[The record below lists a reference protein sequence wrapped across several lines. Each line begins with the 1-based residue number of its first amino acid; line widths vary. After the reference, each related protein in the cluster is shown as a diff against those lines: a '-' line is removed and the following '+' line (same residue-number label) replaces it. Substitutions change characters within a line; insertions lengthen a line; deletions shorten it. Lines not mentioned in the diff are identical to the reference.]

1 MSPQQQHQEYLQE
14 QQELEEPMPPPQPR
28 KVSPRFA
35 RARARVSEA
44 VALAEPER
52 ALEAV
57 RAAASARF
65 PETVE
70 AHARLNL
77 NPKFPNQQLR
87 ATVSLPHGTGR
98 ELRVAV
104 VCQGEDQERAR
115 EAGADLVGA
124 QDLIDAIG
132 KGALDFD
139 KLVATPDMMPKIARL
154 GRILGPRGL
163 MPNPKAGTVTA
174 DVTTVGGER
183 VGGMMLADDTRAWL
197 LFVRKHVLIRPWH
210 VRPGNNA
217 PLLYPPRTGDPG
229 HQARQGRV
237 PAGQVWQRARA
248 HWPGE
253 LLHPGP
259 AGEPQGSAGVH
270 RRQPA
275 VGVKGP
281 VLEGPHPL
289 LHYGA
294 RHPRAAAAPARPAP
308 RHQARCADGWRV
320 TWRLVGS
327 SEILGDNTIVRRT
340 EVADERCAVEC
351 TCVADPQRLLQRS
364 VLWTLLLAGT
374 PSVHPLP
381 THTNDAP

>member
-1 MSPQQQHQEYLQE
+1 
-14 QQELEEPMPPPQPR
+14 MPPPQPR

-35 RARARVSEA
+35 RARARLSEA

-174 DVTTVGGER
+174 DVTTVGAER
-183 VGGMMLADDTRAWL
+183 GGGGYQRMNYICAPVSFASMCSSG
-197 LFVRKHVLIRPWH
+197 
-210 VRPGNNA
+210 PGSKDPSITA
-217 PLLYPPRTGDPG
+217 TPGHPPHAGDPG
-229 HQARQGRV
+229 HQAWQGRV

-259 AGEPQGSAGVH
+259 SGEPQGSAGVH
-270 RRQPA
+270 RRQSA

-289 LHYGA
+289 LHHGA
-294 RHPRAAAAPARPAP
+294 RRPRSAAAPARPAA
-308 RHQARCADGWRV
+308 RRQALCADQRRL

-327 SEILGDNTIVRRT
+327 SEIFEVDTIVRRT
-340 EVADERCAVEC
+340 EVADKRCGVEC
-351 TCVADPQRLLQRS
+351 TCAANPRRLLQGS
-364 VLWTLLLAGT
+364 VLWTMLLAGS
-374 PSVHPLP
+374 PSVHPPP
-381 THTNDAP
+381 TYTNDAS

>member
-1 MSPQQQHQEYLQE
+1 
-14 QQELEEPMPPPQPR
+14 MPPPQPR

-35 RARARVSEA
+35 RARARLSEA

-174 DVTTVGGER
+174 DVTTAIRDIKRGKVEYRLDKSGN
-183 VGGMMLADDTRAWL
+183 V
-197 LFVRKHVLIRPWH
+197 HVPI
-210 VRPGNNA
+210 
-217 PLLYPPRTGDPG
+217 
-229 HQARQGRV
+229 GRV
-237 PAGQVWQRARA
+237 SFSTQALLENLKAVQESIDGNRPSGSKGQYWKGLTLCSTMGPGVRVQPQLLRDLRLGAKPSART
-248 HWPGE
+248 
-253 LLHPGP
+253 
-259 AGEPQGSAGVH
+259 S
-270 RRQPA
+270 
-275 VGVKGP
+275 
-281 VLEGPHPL
+281 
-289 LHYGA
+289 GA
-294 RHPRAAAAPARPAP
+294 
-308 RHQARCADGWRV
+308 
-320 TWRLVGS
+320 
-327 SEILGDNTIVRRT
+327 
-340 EVADERCAVEC
+340 
-351 TCVADPQRLLQRS
+351 
-364 VLWTLLLAGT
+364 
-374 PSVHPLP
+374 
-381 THTNDAP
+381 